1 VWPSLL
7 SRGDRAALLL
17 ALGVLGL
24 GALLAGVAGGWAT
37 AVAAGVFL
45 LGGAYVT
52 HLVLDDPPLDARA
65 ALYGGGLL
73 LAAELGCWSGE
84 LRRER
89 TTETGRAL
97 RRLVAELGLCV
108 GGLAISALV
117 LAAADIGRV
126 GGVVIEVVGAIAAGA
141 LLWLALQALRRPAA

>member
-1 VWPSLL
+1 MLL
-7 SRGDRAALLL
+7 V
-17 ALGVLGL
+17 LGVVGL
-24 GALLAGVAGGWAT
+24 GAVVVGVAGGWVT

-45 LGGAYVT
+45 LGGSYAT
-52 HLVLDDPPLDARA
+52 QLVLDDPPLDGRA

-73 LAAELGCWSGE
+73 LVAELGSWSSE

-89 TTETGRAL
+89 TSEPGRAL

-126 GGVVIEVVGAIAAGA
+126 GGVAIEVVGAIAAGA